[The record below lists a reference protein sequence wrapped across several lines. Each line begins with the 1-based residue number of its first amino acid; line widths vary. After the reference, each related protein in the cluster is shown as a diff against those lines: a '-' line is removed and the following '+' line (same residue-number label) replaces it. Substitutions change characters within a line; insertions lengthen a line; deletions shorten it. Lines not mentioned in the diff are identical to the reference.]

1 MYHKS
6 NNTGTGRLT
15 RERSPY
21 SIWALVGQPAVG
33 GLVAFVVLYQVSF
46 WSAAQKNFTQRGLAS
61 YYADYFH
68 GRNTASGQK
77 YNKHEL
83 TCAHRTLPFGSMLR
97 VQNLRN
103 GRETVLKVTD
113 RGPFKSNRILD
124 VSRAAAAQLGML
136 QAGSAMVFIELIGSG
151 GQIDASDDDKAA
163 ARITNREDEAER
175 KPTTTGKDPATPAS
189 SGTATAAS
197 GQWFRQAGIYTPEGK
212 AVQTPPYLLQTG
224 VFSSHENAQYQCK
237 EIRNSGYS
245 RVYIWVVPRKSM
257 PSKLDYKVLVGGY
270 DSEDLTARAKAELAT
285 KGFDC
290 FAVRVTDSGLTGSA
304 AEAPPTRKTDP
315 ETPTQKTATASEPE
329 SERKDWKAG
338 WYLPSG
344 AAASPS
350 GYGVQVGSL
359 GDDERARSLAR
370 ELQSQGLTDVYLN
383 VVHKP
388 SGTVLYKVIVGGFS
402 TKAEA
407 DKAVQSPRLAK
418 YSGFPLAIE

>member
-1 MYHKS
+1 
-6 NNTGTGRLT
+6 
-15 RERSPY
+15 
-21 SIWALVGQPAVG
+21 
-33 GLVAFVVLYQVSF
+33 VAFAIVYLFSLQ
-46 WSAAQKNFTQRGLAS
+46 ANAQKNFTQRGLAS

-83 TCAHRTLPFGSMLR
+83 TCAHRTLPFGSMIR

-103 GRETVLKVTD
+103 GRETVLKVID

-163 ARITNREDEAER
+163 ARITNREDETER
-175 KPTTTGKDPATPAS
+175 KPTTGTTNTQPAGSSTGAT
-189 SGTATAAS
+189 TS
-197 GQWFRQAGIYTPEGK
+197 GQWFRQTGIYTPEGRP
-212 AVQTPPYLLQTG
+212 VQTPAYLLQTG

-245 RVYIWVVPRKSM
+245 RVYIWVVPRKNL

-270 DSEDLTARAKAELAT
+270 DSEDLTAKAKAELAT
-285 KGFDC
+285 KGFDS
-290 FAVRVTDSGLTGSA
+290 FAVRVAGTNVAGTA
-304 AEAPPTRKTDP
+304 AEPAPP
-315 ETPTQKTATASEPE
+315 QKSEPE
-329 SERKDWKAG
+329 APVRKATTTAEPETERKDWKAG

-344 AAASPS
+344 AGASPS

-359 GDDERARSLAR
+359 GDDERARTLAR
-370 ELQSQGLTDVYLN
+370 ELQGNGLTDVYIN
-383 VVHKP
+383 VVHKS
-388 SGTVLYKVIVGGFS
+388 SGTVLYKVVVGGFS
-402 TKAEA
+402 NKTEA
-407 DKAVQSPRLAK
+407 DKAAQSPKLAK